1 MASTTLT
8 TLSLTLDAEKG
19 IVRNHEIR
27 TSPSILHKIIEVGAR
42 KHTEGQTVGKV
53 SAEPPGVINAKT
65 SRLDD
70 TASKEKKDGEKSGP
84 KSHVDNS
91 VLAKPPPADTQ
102 GEQNALEKT
111 VDDADE
117 SKLEKVNDEG
127 FQSLSQGTDESFQIL
142 PKPQQDILLLHGP
155 RQRYSID
162 KARDLPELKS
172 DQEVLIQVGGIYPHE
187 ILY

>member
-27 TSPSILHKIIEVGAR
+27 TSPSILHKIIEVGAG
-42 KHTEGQTVGKV
+42 KQTEGQTVDKA
-53 SAEPPGVINAKT
+53 SAEPPGVANAKT
-65 SRLDD
+65 NRLDD
-70 TASKEKKDGEKSGP
+70 SAGKDKKDGEKSGL
-84 KSHVDNS
+84 KSQIDNS
-91 VLAKPPPADTQ
+91 VVFKPPPAGFQ
-102 GEQNALEKT
+102 GEQTAVEKT
-111 VDDADE
+111 GNDTNGG
-117 SKLEKVNDEG
+117 KLEKFNDEG

-142 PKPQQDILLLHGP
+142 PKPQQNILLLHGP

-172 DQEVLIQVGGIYPHE
+172 DQEVLIQVGGINPHE